1 MAFDGMKKFFG
12 VEEESTPSVN
22 QEEEFYSVTKE
33 EAKENAELG
42 SNKMIL
48 FEPRAYSE
56 STQITDYLKKR
67 NTVVVNLKR
76 VTPDQAKRI
85 IDFLTGSL
93 YAMNGNLQKLGGGI
107 FLCAPN
113 NVNIEGKITDDTNKS
128 VKGKREDKEEEEFN
142 WQYYDLI
149 EVDNEKVQ

>member
-1 MAFDGMKKFFG
+1 MAFNGMKKFFG
-12 VEEESTPSVN
+12 VEGNNDEENTVVTEVEGEDSFYDVSK
-22 QEEEFYSVTKE
+22 QEAAASP
-33 EAKENAELG
+33 NMG

-56 STQITDYLKKR
+56 ATQITDFLKKR

-85 IDFLTGSL
+85 ADFLQGSL
-93 YAMNGNLQKLGGGI
+93 YAIDGNLQKLGGGI

-113 NVNIEGKITDDTNKS
+113 NVNIEGKISDESSKPSKSNKKDE
-128 VKGKREDKEEEEFN
+128 KGEEEEFS
-142 WQYYDLI
+142 W
-149 EVDNEKVQ
+149 

>member
-1 MAFDGMKKFFG
+1 MALDKIKNFFG
-12 VEEESTPSVN
+12 VTESEDVAVTETGAEDMYYKVSKAEV
-22 QEEEFYSVTKE
+22 QEEAPS
-33 EAKENAELG
+33 

-56 STQITDYLKKR
+56 SSQIVDNLKSR

-93 YAMNGNLQKLGGGI
+93 YAMNGNLQ
-107 FLCAPN
+107 
-113 NVNIEGKITDDTNKS
+113 
-128 VKGKREDKEEEEFN
+128 
-142 WQYYDLI
+142 
-149 EVDNEKVQ
+149 

>member
-12 VEEESTPSVN
+12 VEEESTPVTEGEESFYDVSKQEAQVN
-22 QEEEFYSVTKE
+22 PEM
-33 EAKENAELG
+33 G

-107 FLCAPN
+107 FLCAPD
-113 NVNIEGKITDDTNKS
+113 NVNIEGKITDDANKS
-128 VKGKREDKEEEEFN
+128 GKGKKEEKEEEFN
-142 WQYYDLI
+142 W
-149 EVDNEKVQ
+149 

>member
-1 MAFDGMKKFFG
+1 MEETTMAFDGMKKFFG
-12 VEEESTPSVN
+12 VEEENTPSV
-22 QEEEFYSVTKE
+22 EGTEDEFYSVSKE
-33 EAKENAELG
+33 EAVTSADLG

-85 IDFLTGSL
+85 VDFLTGSL
-93 YAMNGNLQKLGGGI
+93 YAMNGSLQKLGGGI

-113 NVNIEGKITDDTNKS
+113 NVNIEGKITDDTSKTA
-128 VKGKREDKEEEEFN
+128 KGKKEEKQEEEFN
-142 WQYYDLI
+142 W
-149 EVDNEKVQ
+149 

>member
-1 MAFDGMKKFFG
+1 MALKKKIENFFG
-12 VEEESTPSVN
+12 YDGDDNNEPEMTGSD
-22 QEEEFYSVTKE
+22 EFYKVSKE
-33 EAKENAELG
+33 SDNTPADGK
-42 SNKMIL
+42 NKMIL

-56 STQITDYLKKR
+56 STQIVDYLKNR

-85 IDFLTGSL
+85 VDFLTGSL

-113 NVNIEGKITDDTNKS
+113 NVNIEGKITDDS
-128 VKGKREDKEEEEFN
+128 VKSPSKGKDKQEKEDEFN
-142 WQYYDLI
+142 W
-149 EVDNEKVQ
+149 

>member
-12 VEEESTPSVN
+12 VEEETTVA
-22 QEEEFYSVTKE
+22 TDGKE
-33 EAKENAELG
+33 EGFYNVSTEQVANKTEMG

-56 STQITDYLKKR
+56 STQITDYLKNR

-85 IDFLTGSL
+85 VDFLTGSL
-93 YAMNGNLQKLGGGI
+93 YAMNGSLQKLGGGI

-113 NVNIEGKITDDTNKS
+113 NVDIEGKITDDSAKAS
-128 VKGKREDKEEEEFN
+128 KGKKEEKEEDEFN
-142 WQYYDLI
+142 W
-149 EVDNEKVQ
+149 

>member
-1 MAFDGMKKFFG
+1 MALDNIKKFFG
-12 VEEESTPSVN
+12 VESDEIVSEMGGEDEYYKVSRTEESSEGIDN
-22 QEEEFYSVTKE
+22 K
-33 EAKENAELG
+33 
-42 SNKMIL
+42 NKMIL

-56 STQITDYLKKR
+56 STQIVDYLKNR

-85 IDFLTGSL
+85 VDFLTGSL

-113 NVNIEGKITDDTNKS
+113 NVNVEGKITDDS
-128 VKGKREDKEEEEFN
+128 VKSEGKDKQDKEDEFN
-142 WQYYDLI
+142 W
-149 EVDNEKVQ
+149 

>member
-12 VEEESTPSVN
+12 VEEETT
-22 QEEEFYSVTKE
+22 QTEDGKEEEFYNVSKE
-33 EAKENAELG
+33 DSKTDSDLG

-85 IDFLTGSL
+85 VDFLTGSL
-93 YAMNGNLQKLGGGI
+93 YAMNGSLQKLGGGI

-113 NVNIEGKITDDTNKS
+113 NVNIEGKITDDVAKAT
-128 VKGKREDKEEEEFN
+128 KGKKEEKEEDEFN
-142 WQYYDLI
+142 W
-149 EVDNEKVQ
+149 

>member
-12 VEEESTPSVN
+12 VEVEETSVN
-22 QEEEFYSVTKE
+22 VDGEAGIYNVSKE
-33 EAKENAELG
+33 EATGIPNMG

-56 STQITDYLKKR
+56 STQITDYLKAR

-76 VTPDQAKRI
+76 VTPEQAKRI
-85 IDFLTGSL
+85 IDFLSGSL

-113 NVNIEGKITDDTNKS
+113 NVNIEGKITDDTAKI
-128 VKGKREDKEEEEFN
+128 KGKKESKEEEEEFN
-142 WQYYDLI
+142 W
-149 EVDNEKVQ
+149 

>member
-1 MAFDGMKKFFG
+1 MGLKSFLGLTG
-12 VEEESTPSVN
+12 EEEKEETFLE
-22 QEEEFYSVTKE
+22 QEEDGFYDVSKDDAVVSPD
-33 EAKENAELG
+33 LG

-76 VTPDQAKRI
+76 VTPDQAKKI
-85 IDFLTGSL
+85 VDFLQGSI
-93 YAMNGNLQKLGGGI
+93 YAMNGSLQKLGGGI

-113 NVNIEGKITDDTNKS
+113 NVNIEGKITDDSSKAS
-128 VKGKREDKEEEEFN
+128 RGKKDKEEKEDDEEEFS
-142 WQYYDLI
+142 W
-149 EVDNEKVQ
+149 

>member
-1 MAFDGMKKFFG
+1 MAFTGIKGFFG
-12 VEEESTPSVN
+12 AGNTCAEIESN
-22 QEEEFYSVTKE
+22 DEFYQLSRSRDIDE
-33 EAKENAELG
+33 EDIRK
-42 SNKMIL
+42 NKMIL

-56 STQITDYLKKR
+56 SSQIVDYLKER

-93 YAMNGNLQKLGGGI
+93 YAMNGSLQKLGGGI

-113 NVNIEGKITDDTNKS
+113 NVNIEGKITDDTVKS
-128 VKGKREDKEEEEFN
+128 AKGKSKEEKEEEFS
-142 WQYYDLI
+142 W
-149 EVDNEKVQ
+149 

>member
-12 VEEESTPSVN
+12 VEEENNSVVK
-22 QEEEFYSVTKE
+22 ETEAEFYTVSKE
-33 EAKENAELG
+33 DALTNPEVG

-85 IDFLTGSL
+85 VDFLTGSL
-93 YAMNGNLQKLGGGI
+93 YAMNGSLQKLGGGI

-113 NVNIEGKITDDTNKS
+113 NVNVEGKITDDASKP
-128 VKGKREDKEEEEFN
+128 KGKKDDKDEDEFD
-142 WQYYDLI
+142 W
-149 EVDNEKVQ
+149 

>member
-1 MAFDGMKKFFG
+1 MALDNIKKFFG
-12 VEEESTPSVN
+12 VEENEEIVTENGGEDEYYKVSKTEDINSTSG
-22 QEEEFYSVTKE
+22 K
-33 EAKENAELG
+33 
-42 SNKMIL
+42 NKMIL

-56 STQITDYLKKR
+56 TTQIVDYLKNR

-85 IDFLTGSL
+85 VDFLTGAL

-113 NVNIEGKITDDTNKS
+113 NVNVEGKITDDS
-128 VKGKREDKEEEEFN
+128 VKPAKGKDKHEKEDEFN
-142 WQYYDLI
+142 W
-149 EVDNEKVQ
+149 

>member
-1 MAFDGMKKFFG
+1 MEGRNMAFDGMKRFFG
-12 VEEESTPSVN
+12 VEEETTVATDGK
-22 QEEEFYSVTKE
+22 EEEFYNVSKE
-33 EAKENAELG
+33 EITNGTEMG

-85 IDFLTGSL
+85 VDFLTGSL
-93 YAMNGNLQKLGGGI
+93 YAMNGSLQKLGGGI

-113 NVNIEGKITDDTNKS
+113 NVNIEGKITDDVAKTP
-128 VKGKREDKEEEEFN
+128 KGKREDKEEDEFN
-142 WQYYDLI
+142 W
-149 EVDNEKVQ
+149 

>member
-1 MAFDGMKKFFG
+1 MGLKSFLGFNG
-12 VEEESTPSVN
+12 EEEEVVQAEGEDS
-22 QEEEFYSVTKE
+22 FYNVSKE
-33 EAKENAELG
+33 EAATTPDLG

-76 VTPDQAKRI
+76 VTPDQAKKI
-85 IDFLTGSL
+85 VDFLQGSI
-93 YAMNGNLQKLGGGI
+93 YAMNGSLQKLGGGI

-113 NVNIEGKITDDTNKS
+113 NVNIEGKITDENAKTPKS
-128 VKGKREDKEEEEFN
+128 SKKDSKDDEEEFS
-142 WQYYDLI
+142 W
-149 EVDNEKVQ
+149 

>member
-1 MAFDGMKKFFG
+1 MALDNIKKFFG
-12 VEEESTPSVN
+12 VVETEETSVTGTGAEDMYYKVSKGEVQEESQS
-22 QEEEFYSVTKE
+22 
-33 EAKENAELG
+33 

-56 STQITDYLKKR
+56 SSQIVDYLKSR

-113 NVNIEGKITDDTNKS
+113 NINIEGKITEEGKATPAN
-128 VKGKREDKEEEEFN
+128 KGKAKEEKEDEFN
-142 WQYYDLI
+142 W
-149 EVDNEKVQ
+149 

>member
-1 MAFDGMKKFFG
+1 MAFDKVKSFFG
-12 VEEESTPSVN
+12 VEEGESSISET
-22 QEEEFYSVTKE
+22 
-33 EAKENAELG
+33 EAEDSYYKVQKSEVPEDSMG

-56 STQITDYLKKR
+56 STQIVDYLKSR

-76 VTPDQAKRI
+76 VAPDQAKRI
-85 IDFLTGSL
+85 VDFLTGSL

-113 NVNIEGKITDDTNKS
+113 NVNIQGKITEDKVAPS
-128 VKGKREDKEEEEFN
+128 KGKSKDTQEDEFN
-142 WQYYDLI
+142 W
-149 EVDNEKVQ
+149 

>member
-1 MAFDGMKKFFG
+1 MGLKSFLGLND
-12 VEEESTPSVN
+12 EEENNVVETENEDSFYNISREEASSTP
-22 QEEEFYSVTKE
+22 EF
-33 EAKENAELG
+33 G

-76 VTPDQAKRI
+76 VTPDQAKKI
-85 IDFLTGSL
+85 VDFLQGSI
-93 YAMNGNLQKLGGGI
+93 YAMNGSLQKLGGGI

-113 NVNIEGKITDDTNKS
+113 NVNIEGKITDENAKAPR
-128 VKGKREDKEEEEFN
+128 GKKEAKEEEEEEFS
-142 WQYYDLI
+142 W
-149 EVDNEKVQ
+149 

>member
-1 MAFDGMKKFFG
+1 MALTNIKKFFG
-12 VEEESTPSVN
+12 VEGEEESVDTGV
-22 QEEEFYSVTKE
+22 EEEFYQVGRSNSTVDE
-33 EAKENAELG
+33 ENMRK
-42 SNKMIL
+42 NKMIL

-56 STQITDYLKKR
+56 SSQIVDYLKNR

-85 IDFLTGSL
+85 IDFLTGGL

-113 NVNIEGKITDDTNKS
+113 IVNIEGKITDDSVKS
-128 VKGKREDKEEEEFN
+128 VKGKTKEEKEEEFS
-142 WQYYDLI
+142 W
-149 EVDNEKVQ
+149 

>member
-12 VEEESTPSVN
+12 VEEESTSVVG
-22 QEEEFYSVTKE
+22 EEESFYNVSKE
-33 EAKENAELG
+33 EAQVNPEMG

-113 NVNIEGKITDDTNKS
+113 NVNIEGKITDDANKS
-128 VKGKREDKEEEEFN
+128 PKGKKEEDKEEEFN
-142 WQYYDLI
+142 W
-149 EVDNEKVQ
+149 

>member
-1 MAFDGMKKFFG
+1 MAFNGMKKFFG
-12 VEEESTPSVN
+12 VEEDNTTIVE
-22 QEEEFYSVTKE
+22 QEEDSFYSVSKE
-33 EAKENAELG
+33 DASVQPDAG

-76 VTPDQAKRI
+76 VTPDQAKKI
-85 IDFLTGSL
+85 VDFLQGSI
-93 YAMNGNLQKLGGGI
+93 YAMNGSLQKLGGGI

-113 NVNIEGKITDDTNKS
+113 NVNIEGKITDDNGSKPTKT
-128 VKGKREDKEEEEFN
+128 KKEDKEEEEFS
-142 WQYYDLI
+142 W
-149 EVDNEKVQ
+149 

>member
-1 MAFDGMKKFFG
+1 MALDNIKKFFG
-12 VEEESTPSVN
+12 VENEEV
-22 QEEEFYSVTKE
+22 VT
-33 EAKENAELG
+33 EAGSEDEYYKVGRAVEDTENNNK
-42 SNKMIL
+42 NKMIL

-56 STQITDYLKKR
+56 STQIVDYLKNR

-85 IDFLTGSL
+85 VDFLTGAL

-113 NVNIEGKITDDTNKS
+113 NVNVEGKITDDSVKN
-128 VKGKREDKEEEEFN
+128 VKGKEKQDKEDEFN
-142 WQYYDLI
+142 W
-149 EVDNEKVQ
+149 

>member
-12 VEEESTPSVN
+12 VEEEN
-22 QEEEFYSVTKE
+22 QNVTEEKEEEFYSVSRE
-33 EAKENAELG
+33 EAVSNSEVG

-85 IDFLTGSL
+85 VDFLTGSL
-93 YAMNGNLQKLGGGI
+93 YAMNGSLQKLGGGI

-113 NVNIEGKITDDTNKS
+113 NVNIEGKITDDASKTS
-128 VKGKREDKEEEEFN
+128 KGKREEKEEDEFN
-142 WQYYDLI
+142 W
-149 EVDNEKVQ
+149 

>member
-1 MAFDGMKKFFG
+1 MAFDGIKKGVKDFFG
-12 VEEESTPSVN
+12 GEDEQNQVVETTEDS
-22 QEEEFYSVTKE
+22 FYEVSKE
-33 EAKENAELG
+33 EAVTTPDFG

-48 FEPRAYSE
+48 FEPRAFSE

-85 IDFLTGSL
+85 VDFLQGSL

-113 NVNIEGKITDDTNKS
+113 NVNIEGKITDDVKS
-128 VKGKREDKEEEEFN
+128 AKGKKEEKEDEEFS
-142 WQYYDLI
+142 W
-149 EVDNEKVQ
+149 

>member
-12 VEEESTPSVN
+12 VEEEN
-22 QEEEFYSVTKE
+22 QNISEEKEEEFYSVSRE
-33 EAKENAELG
+33 EAVTNSEVG

-85 IDFLTGSL
+85 VDFLTGSL
-93 YAMNGNLQKLGGGI
+93 YAMNGSLQKLGGGI

-113 NVNIEGKITDDTNKS
+113 NVNVEGKITDDSAKPA
-128 VKGKREDKEEEEFN
+128 KGKREEKEEDEFN
-142 WQYYDLI
+142 W
-149 EVDNEKVQ
+149 